1 MDEFR
6 VLNTIIEERL
16 TVRELDKRLKELKP
30 KKEIEETIALPS
42 IEEIKSKAE
51 DIVPIKQYEDIIPE
65 TSTAINSGV
74 IPNKYF
80 NFLED
85 ESANMSTKEYK
96 SITEEVIEN
105 NANESDV
112 DNSVEE
118 EIELLDFEVPV
129 VETTKKDMT
138 EAENLLNELIEKL
151 NKNYTAKFVKDESDG
166 EIKYT
171 VIVDKN

>member
-1 MDEFR
+1 
-6 VLNTIIEERL
+6 
-16 TVRELDKRLKELKP
+16 
-30 KKEIEETIALPS
+30 
-42 IEEIKSKAE
+42 
-51 DIVPIKQYEDIIPE
+51 
-65 TSTAINSGV
+65 
-74 IPNKYF
+74 
-80 NFLED
+80 
-85 ESANMSTKEYK
+85 MSTKEYK